1 MLVGNHNRRTCDSQ
15 LEVQLQWQTIYK
27 AFNTLSSCILSMPL
41 CTWHCCC
48 NTLPS
53 ALLLSQYATN
63 CLIFSVAGDARML
76 RKAEIN
82 RVNTMADQM
91 ELIKSQTRG
100 Q

>member
-1 MLVGNHNRRTCDSQ
+1 MHILNVLVR
-15 LEVQLQWQTIYK
+15 L
-27 AFNTLSSCILSMPL
+27 ALS
-41 CTWHCCC
+41 
-48 NTLPS
+48 
-53 ALLLSQYATN
+53 LLLVSQFATDYMI
-63 CLIFSVAGDARML
+63 LPIAGDARML

>member
-1 MLVGNHNRRTCDSQ
+1 MHILNVLVRLALSLFLVSQ
-15 LEVQLQWQTIYK
+15 LVTD
-27 AFNTLSSCILSMPL
+27 CMIL
-41 CTWHCCC
+41 H
-48 NTLPS
+48 
-53 ALLLSQYATN
+53 
-63 CLIFSVAGDARML
+63 IAGDARML

>member
-1 MLVGNHNRRTCDSQ
+1 MHILNVLVRLALSLLLVSQ
-15 LEVQLQWQTIYK
+15 LVTD
-27 AFNTLSSCILSMPL
+27 CMILP
-41 CTWHCCC
+41 
-48 NTLPS
+48 
-53 ALLLSQYATN
+53 
-63 CLIFSVAGDARML
+63 IAGDARML

>member
-1 MLVGNHNRRTCDSQ
+1 MHILNALEHLALSILLV
-15 LEVQLQWQTIYK
+15 LQ
-27 AFNTLSSCILSMPL
+27 F
-41 CTWHCCC
+41 
-48 NTLPS
+48 
-53 ALLLSQYATN
+53 ATN
-63 CLIFSVAGDARML
+63 CVLLSAAGDARML

>member
-1 MLVGNHNRRTCDSQ
+1 MHVLNALVR
-15 LEVQLQWQTIYK
+15 L
-27 AFNTLSSCILSMPL
+27 ALS
-41 CTWHCCC
+41 
-48 NTLPS
+48 
-53 ALLLSQYATN
+53 LLLVSQFATN
-63 CLIFSVAGDARML
+63 CVILSVAGDARML

>member
-1 MLVGNHNRRTCDSQ
+1 M
-15 LEVQLQWQTIYK
+15 
-27 AFNTLSSCILSMPL
+27 FSMPL
-41 CTWHCCC
+41 STQHGRCVSV
-48 NTLPS
+48 PS
-53 ALLLSQYATN
+53 ALLVSQFAKN
-63 CLIFSVAGDARML
+63 CLMPSVAGDARML